1 MPETWTLTLGELDR
15 YGREQ
20 VRTVN
25 LTIDI
30 RGFKDRAGFAWLV
43 MAANPHL
50 SVRDIQEVLANVG
63 EQHERPVGWISRHR
77 WLFHGPGSAGGKP
90 NADGLDEKA
99 LRIMEDNPRLSSR
112 QMAHLLRENGVP
124 RGKDWVI
131 RHRVVSAGVPYKR
144 EL

>member
-1 MPETWTLTLGELDR
+1 MPPDTWTLTLEPDR

-30 RGFKDRAGFAWLV
+30 RDFKDKPGFAWLV

-50 SVRDIQEVLANVG
+50 SVRDIQTVLESVG
-63 EQHERPVGWISRHR
+63 EQHERPVGWISRRR
-77 WLFHGPGSAGGKP
+77 WLFHGKGRTGAKP

-99 LRIMEDNPRLSSR
+99 FRIMKESPRLSNRQLTHTLKGYGINRSR
-112 QMAHLLRENGVP
+112 E
-124 RGKDWVI
+124 WV
-131 RHRVVSAGVPYKR
+131 RRNRTGN
-144 EL
+144 

>member
-1 MPETWTLTLGELDR
+1 MPETWTLTLAEPDR

-30 RGFKDRAGFAWLV
+30 RDFKDKAGFAWLV

-63 EQHERPVGWISRHR
+63 EQHERPRGWISRRR
-77 WLFHGPGSAGGKP
+77 WLFHGSQRPGTRR
-90 NADGLDEKA
+90 NADGMDEKA
-99 LRIMEDNPRLSSR
+99 RELMAENPRLSNR
-112 QMAHLLRENGVP
+112 QMSWLLKESGVP
-124 RGKDWVI
+124 RSPEWV
-131 RHRVVSAGVPYKR
+131 RKNRAAAN
-144 EL
+144 

>member
-1 MPETWTLTLGELDR
+1 MADTWMLTLEDPDR

-30 RGFKDRAGFAWLV
+30 RDFKDRPGFVWLL

-50 SVRDIQEVLANVG
+50 SVRELQEILAAVD
-63 EQHERPVGWISRHR
+63 ERLYRPAGWISRRR
-77 WLFHGPGSAGGKP
+77 WMFHGKGKAGAKP

-99 LRIMEDNPRLSSR
+99 RSIMAANPNLSCR
-112 QMAHLLRENGVP
+112 QMVYLLRKNGILRSP
-124 RGKDWVI
+124 EWV
-131 RHRVVSAGVPYKR
+131 RKNRVAAN
-144 EL
+144 